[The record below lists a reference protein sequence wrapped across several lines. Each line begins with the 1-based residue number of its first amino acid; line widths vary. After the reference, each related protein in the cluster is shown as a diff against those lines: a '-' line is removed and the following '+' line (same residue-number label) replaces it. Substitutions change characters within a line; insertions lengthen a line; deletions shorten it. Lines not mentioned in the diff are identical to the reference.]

1 MSPFMKKLVIIS
13 LTLIFSQQTFAVQD
27 QLIFALDLIRHGA
40 RTATL
45 DLPNASQP
53 WTEGKGQLTAL
64 GMQQEY
70 QLGLKLNQRYTVDNQ
85 LLASNYQAN
94 TIYIRSTDYD
104 RTIMSAQA
112 VLMGLYP
119 LGTGPSLPD
128 STPAL
133 PYNFQLIPI
142 HTIPAAQ
149 DSALLINIYASEIS
163 DLLHTYVYSR
173 ADWKAKSAE
182 LSPHYNRWG
191 QLTGVTIEDMF
202 DVISVGDTLHTYVTH
217 DRPLPSGLSKED
229 AIKIIEA
236 ADWIHATLF
245 KPQEIGDAVGKPALQ
260 KITEYIQ
267 QAVKHKTK
275 TKFVLLS
282 AHDVTLLGVM
292 SALHAPS
299 DSTPD
304 YASDLNFSVYQ
315 SGSGNYYVKVSLNN
329 KPVSIPGCNGNVC
342 QLNQLMLKTC

>member
-1 MSPFMKKLVIIS
+1 MSSFMKKWVIIY
-13 LTLIFSQQTFAVQD
+13 LTFLFSHQTFAAKE

-40 RTATL
+40 RTATS
-45 DLPNASQP
+45 DLPNAPQP

-64 GMQQEY
+64 GMRQEY

-85 LLASNYQAN
+85 LLSPNYQAN

-133 PYNFQLIPI
+133 PYSFQPVPV
-142 HTIPAAQ
+142 HTVPAAQ
-149 DSALLINIYASEIS
+149 DSALLINLHTSEVS
-163 DLLHTYVYSR
+163 DLLNTYIYSR
-173 ADWKAKSAE
+173 TDWKAKSAE
-182 LSPHYNRWG
+182 LSPHYNRWS
-191 QLTGVTIEDMF
+191 QLTGVTIDDMF
-202 DVISVGDTLHTYVTH
+202 DVLSVGDTIHTYVAH
-217 DRPLPSGLSKED
+217 NLPLPSGLSNEE
-229 AIKIIEA
+229 ATEIIEA

-245 KPQEIGDAVGKPALQ
+245 KPQEIGDVVGKAALQ
-260 KITEYIQ
+260 KITDYIQ
-267 QAVKHKTK
+267 LAVDHKST

-292 SALHAPS
+292 SALHAPLNS
-299 DSTPD
+299 SPD

-315 SGSGNYYVKVSLNN
+315 SESDNYYVKVTLND
-329 KPVSIPGCNGNVC
+329 KPVSIPGCNDNIC
-342 QLNQLMLKTC
+342 QLNQLMSKVS